1 MRIPGPRQHRLK
13 NKTKTPQRLKT
24 EAEEMNGELG
34 LQESIKK
41 VEKESIN
48 QQNEEVWDRC
58 AAISPH

>member
-41 VEKESIN
+41 SGKRVNKPAERRSLG
-48 QQNEEVWDRC
+48 QMRC
-58 AAISPH
+58 H